1 MCLIKCFVSATGTS
15 CTGRLCY
22 IAFTSNRSF
31 TFSLLAGDGDLNFNR
46 VGALLCTNKDC
57 NSCFCSA
64 ALNLLAVLLALFA
77 AALFNCAC
85 FFLPLLPLEPSHLFS
100 QCEPAK
106 PSLTEVGA
114 ASCFSCCCDF
124 AICSCSWN
132 AVLHLHAVL
141 LVLFAV
147 CCCARST
154 GCCSPVFVGM
164 LTVIQ

>member
-31 TFSLLAGDGDLNFNR
+31 TFSLLAGDGDLNFTR
-46 VGALLCTNKDC
+46 VGALHCTNKDC

-64 ALNLLAVLLALFA
+64 ALNLHAVLLALFA

-100 QCEPAK
+100 QCEPAVL
-106 PSLTEVGA
+106 SHLSRRLVLLA
-114 ASCFSCCCDF
+114 ASHVAVTLQSVAVAGMLCCTCMLCFLCC
-124 AICSCSWN
+124 
-132 AVLHLHAVL
+132 L
-141 LVLFAV
+141 LFAAV
-147 CCCARST
+147 
-154 GCCSPVFVGM
+154 PVPQDAVRLF
-164 LTVIQ
+164 LLAC